1 MQTSHL
7 EDMLSYDLR
16 RECPGAGVDKVQ
28 NGALDHFSF
37 DLAEHSQSNAFPFIL
52 MHGCVIQ
59 IWTYLGRGWLGVI
72 AIDLS
77 LPKVLVDTGH
87 GKLK

>member
-1 MQTSHL
+1 
-7 EDMLSYDLR
+7 
-16 RECPGAGVDKVQ
+16 
-28 NGALDHFSF
+28 
-37 DLAEHSQSNAFPFIL
+37 

-72 AIDLS
+72 VIDLS
-77 LPKVLVDTGH
+77 LPEVLVETGH